1 MSFGEHLEELRVAL
15 WKAVIAL
22 VIGTL
27 IGFTV
32 AHHVVRFIQEPL
44 QGGLE
49 TFRKAQA
56 LSDYEK
62 HLELRKSQGEELDA
76 AAIARAKQLAEE
88 GMIPDVRLFDPEE
101 IIESFRQRGY
111 QIEQPNEAPL
121 PEIEADTDTNADAAA
136 EPEEDE
142 PEETETAAEK
152 LLPLTSY
159 TPLKNDPRTRTIGT
173 GLPDAFMVY
182 VKAALLVGV
191 VLASPAIFFFIWSF
205 VASGMYQH
213 ERKYVYIFMPFSLG
227 LFLLGASVAFFFVF
241 QYVLKFL
248 FGFYGWLEIDP
259 TPRIGEWLNF
269 ALLLPLGFGIGF
281 QLPLVM
287 LFLERIGIFTV
298 RQYLEYWR
306 IAVLVIFI
314 LSMLLTPADPQSML
328 LMAVP
333 MTFLYFGGVLLCRF
347 MPKRKTPFGD
357 PIED

>member
-1 MSFGEHLEELRVAL
+1 MSFGEHLDELRTAL

-27 IGFTV
+27 VGFLV
-32 AHHVVRFIQEPL
+32 GQHVVRFIQQPL
-44 QGGLE
+44 QEGLE
-49 TFRKAQA
+49 EFRQRQSLVDFQRLLQSRRQA
-56 LSDYEK
+56 
-62 HLELRKSQGEELDA
+62 GEQLDQQT
-76 AAIARAKQLAEE
+76 IARARQLAKE
-88 GMIPDVRLFDPEE
+88 GLIPDVRLFDPEE
-101 IIESFRQRGY
+101 MIALFRARGFE
-111 QIEQPNEAPL
+111 IDPPAEGPL
-121 PEIEADTDTNADAAA
+121 LAAEPGDNAADDVDAAA
-136 EPEEDE
+136 
-142 PEETETAAEK
+142 K
-152 LLPLTSY
+152 LLPLTTY

-191 VLASPAIFFFIWSF
+191 VLSSPAVSYFIWSF
-205 VASGMYQH
+205 VASGLYQH

-241 QYVLKFL
+241 QYVLNFL

-269 ALLLPLGFGIGF
+269 ALLLPLGFGVGF

-287 LFLERIGIFTV
+287 LFLERIGVFTV

-306 IAVLVIFI
+306 VAVLVIFI
-314 LSMLLTPADPQSML
+314 LSMILTPADPQSML

-357 PIED
+357 PIES